1 MVDLRTCGRRH
12 PDEPEVVVAISDM
25 LARIG
30 DKWSLLI
37 VSTLG
42 ETSETSLRF
51 NELRRGIGDIS
62 QKMLSSTLKVLE
74 RDGLVERTVAGTVPP
89 QVSYELT
96 DLGRDLLPQVI
107 SLARWTA
114 ANTSRIM
121 AARANYDNRSPEG
134 LKASATPSSATR
146 PAEPIR

>member
-1 MVDLRTCGRRH
+1 MVDSRTCGRRH

-30 DKWSLLI
+30 DMWSLLI

-42 ETSETSLRF
+42 ETPLRF
-51 NELRRGIGDIS
+51 NELRRSIGDIS

-74 RDGLVERTVAGTVPP
+74 RDGLVERTVACTVPP

-134 LKASATPSSATR
+134 LKASATRSSATR
-146 PAEPIR
+146 LVEPIR

>member
-1 MVDLRTCGRRH
+1 MVDTRTCARH
-12 PDEPEVVVAISDM
+12 DTDAEVCGAIADM

-42 ETSETSLRF
+42 EGPQRF
-51 NELRRGIGDIS
+51 NELRRQIADIS

-74 RDGLVERTVAGTVPP
+74 RDGLVDRTVTPTVPP
-89 QVSYELT
+89 QVEYALT
-96 DLGRDLLPQVI
+96 DLGRELLQPV
-107 SLARWTA
+107 SALATWTA

-121 AARANYDNRSPEG
+121 AARSKYDARAGQVTTIPSGSSSP
-134 LKASATPSSATR
+134 LASSPLM
-146 PAEPIR
+146 